1 MLHQSR
7 LKTCSSLF
15 INMRCVAHAV
25 WVPQVE
31 EYHNLLNLPQFLG

>member
-31 EYHNLLNLPQFLG
+31 EYHLFEASLAIL